1 MRLRPTIALAG
12 VVLVVAMA
20 VFQLKFVVRER
31 ERELAAIRRA
41 IQEEQWRIRT
51 LHADWAWLT
60 RPERLV
66 AQASQLGLEPIRSDL
81 LVRVADLPDATA
93 LAFAGRTLAVELD
106 PGRLVEL
113 RFKPVSALPTGTG
126 RRR

>member
-1 MRLRPTIALAG
+1 MRLRPTIALGG

-31 ERELAAIRRA
+31 ERELAVTRRA
-41 IQEEQWRIRT
+41 IEEERWRIRT

-60 RPERLV
+60 RPERIV
-66 AQASQLGLEPIRSDL
+66 AQARQLGLEPMRSDL

-93 LAFAGRTLAVELD
+93 LAFAGRTLTVELD
-106 PGRLVEL
+106 PGQAIEL
-113 RFKPVSALPTGTG
+113 RFKPISALPTGTG